1 MSKSTSYY
9 FSHDYNSRSDQK
21 IKSLMVRHGMLGY
34 GIFWAII
41 EELYNNTNVL
51 RMDYECIAY
60 DLRVD
65 VSIVK
70 SVINDFDLFV
80 FDGDNFGSE
89 SVERRINERIE
100 KSKKASESVSKRW
113 ERIRANNER
122 NTNVSKSDTI
132 KEIKESKVKEIKEI
146 VIADKSA
153 TKEERSLI
161 FFNRI
166 IPFVE
171 EFGKDTCRDFY
182 NYWIES
188 NENGKK
194 MRFEMQKVFD
204 IRRRL
209 TTWKNNER
217 KNFTGGEKKSNLEV
231 LSEAYFDTSLEDK
244 YKAMGD

>member
-217 KNFTGGEKKSNLEV
+217 KNFTGGAKKSNLEV